1 MLKSIQR
8 LTEEP
13 LVWIHLNIECLFE
26 LLSIFI
32 GRLHKSVILVVTLI
46 ESKRSM
52 WF

>member
-13 LVWIHLNIECLFE
+13 IVWMHLNIECLFE
-26 LLSIFI
+26 LLSIII
-32 GRLHKSVILVVTLI
+32 GRLHKSVRLVVTLI
-46 ESKRSM
+46 EFKRSM